1 MTDRGW
7 SKGRP
12 AIGEILIRLL
22 SLRARMDRLEAARR
36 MATIAKTVRLL
47 KE

>member
-7 SKGRP
+7 SKRP
-12 AIGEILIRLL
+12 PALGEVLIRLL

-36 MATIAKTVRLL
+36 MVAIAKTVRLL